1 MKNRGF
7 QTEVSRKTQ
16 IAKASLSLILS
27 GKRRATPEQAE
38 KLEKVFIESG
48 LPITRWDLLYGIK
61 KGQSLQQLLERKE
74 RDEK

>member
-38 KLEKVFIESG
+38 KLEKVFIENG
-48 LPITRWDLLYGIK
+48 IPLNRWDLLYGIERGETLDQYLK
-61 KGQSLQQLLERKE
+61 KREGK
-74 RDEK
+74 

>member
-38 KLEKVFIESG
+38 KLEKVFIENG
-48 LPITRWDLLYGIK
+48 IPLNRWDLLYGIESGETLAQYLK
-61 KGQSLQQLLERKE
+61 KREGK
-74 RDEK
+74 

>member
-38 KLEKVFIESG
+38 KLEKVFIENG
-48 LPITRWDLLYGIK
+48 IPLNRWDLLYGTERGETLDQYLK
-61 KGQSLQQLLERKE
+61 KREGK
-74 RDEK
+74 